1 MTSAETTAHP
11 AMASAESAMASA
23 ESAVTS
29 AESTVAAAHPTVL
42 PTFASAE
49 STVLPTF
56 TLTVLPTFAPTVLP
70 TFASAEAATFTKSP
84 SETSETSE
92 PTEHENRRRKH
103 RAIERVQRRN
113 FLLLRFGRVLS
124 GVAILPDDHLI
135 ALVLFLMALKNAYA
149 HFGIVVPVH
158 GSRAHRITAEFI
170 RRKICREPNLLRG
183 IYPDR
188 RKARVGEHRFCL
200 FDSLGLRGFVVLVCP
215 AARNDERRKKREE
228 KSYPQQEIRLSTEII
243 TPAPARQ
250 NDKSA
255 GASIFAR

>member
-1 MTSAETTAHP
+1 VPSATAMTSAETTAHP
-11 AMASAESAMASA
+11 AMASAESA
-23 ESAVTS
+23 VTS
-29 AESTVAAAHPTVL
+29 AESSVAAAHPTVL

-70 TFASAEAATFTKSP
+70 TFASAEAATFTKP
-84 SETSETSE
+84 PTETSE

-103 RAIERVQRRN
+103 RAIERVQRRD

-243 TPAPARQ
+243 TPA
-250 NDKSA
+250 
-255 GASIFAR
+255 IFAR